1 MPIDVKLDLIMVKN
15 RISST
20 ELSSKLGIT
29 MSNLSIL
36 KNNKARAIRI
46 STLDKLCKI
55 LKCTPGDLLVY
66 LEDEPL
72 KSDDEI
78 EEKI

>member
-1 MPIDVKLDLIMVKN
+1 MPIDVKLDLVMVKN

-20 ELSSKLGIT
+20 ELSSELGIT
-29 MSNLSIL
+29 MANLSIL

-46 STLDKLCKI
+46 TTLDKLCKI

-66 LEDEPL
+66 VEDEPV
-72 KSDDEI
+72 KRNDDI
-78 EEKI
+78 EEKS

>member
-1 MPIDVKLDLIMVKN
+1 MPIDVKLDLMMVKN

-20 ELSSKLGIT
+20 ELSSKIGIS
-29 MSNLSIL
+29 MANLSIL
-36 KNNKARAIRI
+36 KNNKAKAIRI

-66 LEDEPL
+66 LENELL
-72 KSDDEI
+72 KENEDL
-78 EEKI
+78 